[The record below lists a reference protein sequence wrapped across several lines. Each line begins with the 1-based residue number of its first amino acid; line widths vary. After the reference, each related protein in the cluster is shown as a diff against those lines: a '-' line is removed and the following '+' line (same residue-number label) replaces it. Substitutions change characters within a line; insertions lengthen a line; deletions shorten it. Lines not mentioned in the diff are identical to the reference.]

1 MAKKLNRNLVGIL
14 TLVGMVLLAV
24 GGFALLASLP
34 GQDPKVYEADAE
46 KLRSEGKFEMAA
58 DTLIRAYQRDPSKNP
73 EYLVKGAKCV
83 LEEGKIGKA
92 RAMLRDALQR
102 DPNLKSALEVTTDL
116 EFEIAQR
123 FGSSAQWNR
132 VLTETKKLAAVD
144 ASSALAQHAMG
155 MAYLALQTEDSRHR
169 EEGVAAL
176 KKTLELDPTNA
187 KAVDTLAKQWWNES
201 EQAKRPARWTRQKRS
216 SPPETR

>member
-83 LEEGKIGKA
+83 LEEGKIGK
-92 RAMLRDALQR
+92 RGRC
-102 DPNLKSALEVTTDL
+102 SAT
-116 EFEIAQR
+116 R
-123 FGSSAQWNR
+123 SSAI
-132 VLTETKKLAAVD
+132 LT
-144 ASSALAQHAMG
+144 
-155 MAYLALQTEDSRHR
+155 
-169 EEGVAAL
+169 
-176 KKTLELDPTNA
+176 
-187 KAVDTLAKQWWNES
+187 
-201 EQAKRPARWTRQKRS
+201 
-216 SPPETR
+216 